1 MPTVTASRSIGA
13 AQAQVWAVL
22 ADIANAGRWNQA
34 WSKMEITSP
43 QTHGAGTTFR
53 AHTADGH
60 VFDFEIT
67 GWAPPE
73 YIAFAPVHGEHT
85 ERYILTL
92 ESHAFLLRPAG
103 EGHTRVELIASAS
116 AHGLRGHLIG
126 LLLWPGHQKH
136 GLNAAL
142 DALQALFEPAE
153 DDGRE
158 SKPETSSTTD

>member
-53 AHTADGH
+53 AHTADGEAW
-60 VFDFEIT
+60 DFLVSDWI
-67 GWAPPE
+67 APE
-73 YIAFAPVHGEHT
+73 YIAFSPIRDQS
-85 ERYILTL
+85 ERYQITL
-92 ESHAFLLRPAG
+92 ESQAFRLKPLG
-103 EGHTRVELIASAS
+103 DDQTLVELSARAS
-116 AHGLRGHLIG
+116 AHGLRGRVVG
-126 LLLWPGHQKH
+126 LLFWPGYQKH

-142 DALQALFEPAE
+142 DALQDLFEP
-153 DDGRE
+153 DQ
-158 SKPETSSTTD
+158 